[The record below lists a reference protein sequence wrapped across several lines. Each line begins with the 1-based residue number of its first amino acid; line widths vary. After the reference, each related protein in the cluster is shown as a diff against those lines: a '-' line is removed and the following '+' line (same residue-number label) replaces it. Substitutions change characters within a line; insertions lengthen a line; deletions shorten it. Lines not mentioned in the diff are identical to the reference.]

1 MSSQRAAFAIPGDID
16 TRTGGFIYERSLL
29 NALRSAGREVEHIG
43 LAASY
48 PDPSR
53 DDDRATRS
61 ALAAV
66 APDVPVIVDGLVFGA
81 MDTGVFDAIRAPV
94 IAMIHHPLGLETG
107 LSPARADALLRLEAA
122 NLARSDHVVVPSP
135 HTARILHDRFGVPED
150 RISIA
155 PPGFPA
161 ADPVRAEVTPPL
173 ILSVGLLAPRKG
185 HDTLLSALATL
196 TDLDWTAEIVGR
208 AHDPATARALLD
220 QCAALGLDGRVRF
233 VGEIGEEELRDR
245 FRAASIFALATHY
258 EGYGMVFSEAMLHGL
273 PIVGCAVGA
282 VPDTVPP
289 ETGILVPPADP
300 EAFGGALRRLLSEP
314 DLRRGMAAAS
324 AEAGRALPAWADTA
338 RIMGGVIDR
347 LAGEAG
353 R

>member
-1 MSSQRAAFAIPGDID
+1 MSSQLAAFAIPGDID

-122 NLARSDHVVVPSP
+122 NLARADHVVVPSP
-135 HTARILHDRFGVPED
+135 HTARILRERFRVPED

-155 PPGFPA
+155 LPGFPA

-196 TDLDWTAEIVGR
+196 TDLDWSAEIVGR
-208 AHDPATARALLD
+208 AHDPATARALFD
-220 QCAALGLDGRVRF
+220 QCAAVGLDARVRF
-233 VGEIGEEELRDR
+233 VGELGEDALRDR

-289 ETGILVPPADP
+289 ETGILVPPADA
-300 EAFGGALRRLLSEP
+300 EAFGAALRQLLTEP
-314 DLRRGMAAAS
+314 DLRRVMADAS
-324 AEAGRALPAWADTA
+324 AEAGRALPDWANTA
-338 RIMGGVIDR
+338 QVMGAVIDR
-347 LAGEAG
+347 LPNEAA